1 MGEYAPAV
9 LKINIDEAL
18 VTFEK
23 QGPRWSWDLRS
34 RHVKMLN
41 RNAAQA
47 STIDI
52 TVRIILF
59 NAFLCAVLNIHT

>member
-1 MGEYAPAV
+1 
-9 LKINIDEAL
+9 
-18 VTFEK
+18 
-23 QGPRWSWDLRS
+23 
-34 RHVKMLN
+34 VKMLN